1 MQAYN
6 GLRDMINGYA
16 TTTKGAVPYPATIN
30 SIKALIDDYN
40 TSINQ
45 LAALAVK
52 AKTSNQSVAEN
63 EG

>member
-1 MQAYN
+1 MQAYYY
-6 GLRDMINGYA
+6 LRDMINGCA
-16 TTTKGAVPYPATIN
+16 INTKGAMPYPATIN
-30 SIKALIDDYN
+30 SINALIDDYN

-52 AKTSNQSVAEN
+52 AKTSNQSVAKN